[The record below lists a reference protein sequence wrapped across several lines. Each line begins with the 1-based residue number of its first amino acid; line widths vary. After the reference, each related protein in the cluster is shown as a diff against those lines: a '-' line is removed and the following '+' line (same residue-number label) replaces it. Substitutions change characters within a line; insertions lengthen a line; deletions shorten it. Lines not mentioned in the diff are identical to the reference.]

1 MYLLYFAGSSSKL
14 PHVPKQKDS
23 WIENGSLLLKKQKL
37 VAVANSKLKSG
48 QVSKNKAPRGV
59 RTQEKTRT
67 KYSNNSKERVA
78 AVKGSTSPVKLVIPK
93 VPSWSKGRRSAVS
106 SLLDTD
112 VDRVRVTPQ
121 LTKEGG

>member
-1 MYLLYFAGSSSKL
+1 M
-14 PHVPKQKDS
+14 PKQKDS